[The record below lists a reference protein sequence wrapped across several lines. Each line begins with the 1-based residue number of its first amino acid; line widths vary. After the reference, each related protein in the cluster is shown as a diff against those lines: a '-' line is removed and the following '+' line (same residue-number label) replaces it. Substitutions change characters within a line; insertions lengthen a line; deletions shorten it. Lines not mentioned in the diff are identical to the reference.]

1 MDQDLVINPSWSDR
15 RQNRCAAFRFLFQW
29 EMNPSDDLNRD
40 LDEFLSKLEK
50 EDDFFSYAVEL
61 IAGVIEKKDILDSII
76 RELVTNW
83 DFSRVAKAD
92 LALLRLSLYEI
103 KYRLDVPPVV
113 AIDEALE
120 IGKEFSSE
128 NSGKFLNGVLDK
140 ARKQIAR
147 PARESFSLS
156 WSKKFT
162 LSCLNLFQ
170 FLLLRIRWSVF
181 FPSQAGCV
189 RQKESPV

>member
-92 LALLRLSLYEI
+92 LALLR
-103 KYRLDVPPVV
+103 
-113 AIDEALE
+113 
-120 IGKEFSSE
+120 
-128 NSGKFLNGVLDK
+128 
-140 ARKQIAR
+140 
-147 PARESFSLS
+147 
-156 WSKKFT
+156 
-162 LSCLNLFQ
+162 
-170 FLLLRIRWSVF
+170 
-181 FPSQAGCV
+181 
-189 RQKESPV
+189 

>member
-76 RELVTNW
+76 R
-83 DFSRVAKAD
+83 
-92 LALLRLSLYEI
+92 
-103 KYRLDVPPVV
+103 
-113 AIDEALE
+113 
-120 IGKEFSSE
+120 
-128 NSGKFLNGVLDK
+128 
-140 ARKQIAR
+140 
-147 PARESFSLS
+147 
-156 WSKKFT
+156 
-162 LSCLNLFQ
+162 
-170 FLLLRIRWSVF
+170 
-181 FPSQAGCV
+181 
-189 RQKESPV
+189 